1 METGRVLPTNPK
13 TASGT
18 QLIDLKH
25 LELMKSCNRS
35 PSTDRAHS
43 VYCFHAQL
51 EICEMDEAGP
61 SGGRRAPSA
70 PPQPAAAP
78 PARRI
83 RHGALGPA
91 TDVLTPAQYA
101 QRVEQALEKAQQK
114 VQEIKGMWERM
125 GAEESSRIK
134 GRCRCVRSRSC
145 CRSNQLTLL
154 HRGSVSDLLD
164 EASKLYDDPW
174 TRPDLQQWVESR
186 WIPSAPNRR
195 KGEHDIDDD
204 AAEDGAEQ
212 DIGSP
217 VPLDKV
223 VGAKHPGQPDL
234 QMVLDE
240 AVGAG
245 LNLFK

>member
-1 METGRVLPTNPK
+1 
-13 TASGT
+13 
-18 QLIDLKH
+18 
-25 LELMKSCNRS
+25 
-35 PSTDRAHS
+35 
-43 VYCFHAQL
+43 
-51 EICEMDEAGP
+51 MDEAGP
-61 SGGRRAPSA
+61 SGGHRVPSA

-91 TDVLTPAQYA
+91 TDMLTPAQYA
-101 QRVEQALEKAQQK
+101 QRVEQALDKAQKK

-134 GRCRCVRSRSC
+134 GRCRCVRLRSC
-145 CRSNQLTLL
+145 CGPDQLTLL
-154 HRGSVSDLLD
+154 HRCSVSGLLS

-186 WIPSAPNRR
+186 WIPSGPNRK
-195 KGEHDIDDD
+195 KGEHEVDDD
-204 AAEDGAEQ
+204 GAEDGAEQ

-223 VGAKHPGQPDL
+223 VGAKLPDQPDL
-234 QMVLDE
+234 QTVLDE
-240 AVGAG
+240 AVGTG
-245 LNLFK
+245 LNLYK